1 MKITFLGTGAAEGIP
16 AINCQC
22 DHCRRARRE
31 GPPLTRERNAILFEL
46 PGYNLLV
53 DTPPDVRNMINRYN
67 VHQLEGIWITHA
79 AYEHVGG
86 IKEFEYWQER
96 LDLLAEERLF
106 KIVKREHWTQRLEQ
120 VMFYIPYYPGA
131 ALYFGDFSILPFAV
145 RRNLPIFGFSLK
157 EGGRR
162 VVYTSDTPAR
172 LTNYARCLM
181 RHVDLLI
188 VNTPVF
194 QPPKEDHITVVEAI
208 ALKEEVQAG
217 ELILT
222 YINHHNKPHD
232 ELVAYAQEFEG
243 VRVAYDGMTVEV

>member
-22 DHCRRARRE
+22 HHCQRARRE
-31 GPPLTRERNAILFEL
+31 GTPLARERNAILFEL
-46 PGYNLLV
+46 PGYTMLV

-67 VHQLEGIWITHA
+67 VSRLEGIWLTHA

-86 IKEFEYWQER
+86 VKEFEYWQDR
-96 LDLLAEERLF
+96 LDFLAEEKLF
-106 KIVKREHWTQRLEQ
+106 KIVKREHWTQRLEK
-120 VMFYIPYYPGA
+120 VMFHIPYYPGA
-131 ALYFGDFSILPFAV
+131 PLYFGDFSILPFAV
-145 RRNLPIFGFSLK
+145 RHKQPIFGFSLK
-157 EGGRR
+157 EGDRR

-188 VNTPVF
+188 VNTPTF
-194 QPPKEDHITVVEAI
+194 KPPKEDHITVVEAI
-208 ALKEEVQAG
+208 ELKEEVGAR

-222 YINHHNKPHD
+222 YINHNNKPHD
-232 ELVAYAQEFEG
+232 ELEAYVQDFEG
-243 VRVAYDGMTVEV
+243 VRVAYDGLTVEV

>member
-22 DHCRRARRE
+22 EHCRRARKE

-53 DTPPDVRNMINRYN
+53 DTPPDVRDMINRYE
-67 VHQLEGIWITHA
+67 VSRLEGIWITHA

-86 IKEFEYWQER
+86 IKEFEYWQDR

-106 KIVKREHWTQRLEQ
+106 KIVKREHWTARLER
-120 VMFYIPYYPGA
+120 VMFHIPYYPGA
-131 ALYFGDFSILPFAV
+131 ALYFGEFSILPFAV
-145 RRNLPIFGFSLK
+145 RRNVPIFGFSLK
-157 EGGRR
+157 EGDRR

-181 RHVDLLI
+181 RYADLLI

-222 YINHHNKPHD
+222 YINHRNKPHD
-232 ELVAYAQEFEG
+232 ELQAYVQNFDG
-243 VRVAYDGMTVEV
+243 VRVAYDGMTVEI

>member
-22 DHCRRARRE
+22 HHCQRARTE
-31 GPPLTRERNAILFEL
+31 GPPLTRERSAILFEL

-67 VHQLEGIWITHA
+67 VNRLEGILVTHA
-79 AYEHVGG
+79 SYEHVGG
-86 IKEFEYWQER
+86 IKEFEYWRER
-96 LDLLAEERLF
+96 LDFLAEESLF
-106 KIVKREHWTQRLEQ
+106 DVVKQEQWTQRLEE
-120 VMFYIPYYPGA
+120 VMFHIPYYPGA
-131 ALYFGDFSILPFAV
+131 ALYFGEFSILPFAV
-145 RRNLPIFGFSLK
+145 RRKLPIFGISVR
-157 EGGRR
+157 EGEHR

-181 RHVDLLI
+181 HDADLLI
-188 VNTPVF
+188 VNTPTF

-208 ALKEEVQAG
+208 ALKEEVGAK

-222 YINHHNKPHD
+222 YINHNNKPHD
-232 ELVAYAQEFEG
+232 ELEAYVQQFEG
-243 VRVAYDGMTVEV
+243 VRVAYDGMSIEV

>member
-22 DHCRRARRE
+22 DHCRRARVE
-31 GPPLTRERNAILFEL
+31 GPPLARERSAILFEL

-67 VHQLEGIWITHA
+67 VSRLEGILITHA
-79 AYEHVGG
+79 SYEHVGG

-96 LDLLAEERLF
+96 LDLLAEENLF
-106 KIVKREHWTQRLEQ
+106 KIVKREHWTQRLDD
-120 VMFYIPYYPGA
+120 VMFHIPYYPGA
-131 ALYFGDFSILPFAV
+131 ALYFGEFSILPFAV
-145 RRNLPIFGFSLK
+145 RRKLPIFGISLK
-157 EGGRR
+157 EGDRR
-162 VVYTSDTPAR
+162 VVYTSDTPAY

-181 RHVDLLI
+181 HQADVLI
-188 VNTPVF
+188 VNTPTF

-208 ALKEEVQAG
+208 ALKEEVGAK

-222 YINHHNKPHD
+222 YINHRNKPHD
-232 ELVAYAQEFEG
+232 ELEAYVQGFEG
-243 VRVAYDGMTVEV
+243 VRVAYDGMSIEV